1 MPPDSEL
8 PRNAQGRFYH
18 INCGP
23 GDLAPYILTCGDP
36 GRARKIARYFDKVAV
51 RRQNREFLCITGC
64 YQGIPLSVMATGIG
78 PDNTAIAVIEAAQC
92 VFAATFI
99 RLGSC
104 GALQPEIAPGDL
116 VITARAMRDEATTH
130 YYAPPA
136 YEARAHPQILKALE
150 EAAAELGVPYHV
162 GLTCTT
168 ADFYGGQARQAPG
181 FPILEPGKVERL
193 HQAGVLNLEM
203 EMAAYLTLAGVSTYP
218 LRAGGACAVLN
229 NRLTGASVFASARL
243 KTLAEKRLIQVGLR
257 AVEILAGKD
266 KGAQAGK
273 PVPPIEN

>member
-1 MPPDSEL
+1 MYPEIDL

-18 INCGP
+18 LNCGP

-36 GRARKIARYFDKVAV
+36 GRARKIARCFDKVAV
-51 RRQNREFLCITGC
+51 RRHNREFLTITGC

-92 VFAATFI
+92 VSKATFI

-116 VITARAMRDEATTH
+116 VITARALRDEATTH

-136 YEARAHPQILKALE
+136 YEARAHPLVLQALE
-150 EAAAELGVPYHV
+150 EAAVELGAPYHV

-168 ADFYGGQARQAPG
+168 ADFYGGQARQVPG
-181 FPILEPGKVERL
+181 FPILEPGKLERL
-193 HQAGVLNLEM
+193 RRAGVLNLEM
-203 EMAAYLTLAGVSTYP
+203 EMAAYLTLAGISTYP

-229 NRLTGASVFASARL
+229 NRLTGASVFASPRL
-243 KTLAEKRLIQVGLR
+243 KALAEKRLIQVGLR
-257 AVEILAGKD
+257 AVEILAEKD
-266 KGAQAGK
+266 KGAQA
-273 PVPPIEN
+273 

>member
-1 MPPDSEL
+1 MRDLEL
-8 PRNAQGRFYH
+8 PRNAHGRFYH

-36 GRARKIARYFDKVAV
+36 GRERKIARYFEKVAV
-51 RRQNREFLCITGC
+51 RRRNREFLTITGC
-64 YQGIPLSVMATGIG
+64 YKGIPLSVMATGIG

-92 VFAATFI
+92 VSRATFI

-116 VITARAMRDEATTH
+116 VITARVLRDEATTH
-130 YYAPPA
+130 YYAPPE
-136 YEARAHPQILKALE
+136 YEARAHPLVLKALE

-168 ADFYGGQARQAPG
+168 ADFYSGQARQAPG

-193 HQAGVLNLEM
+193 RRAGVLNMEM

-229 NRLTGASVFASARL
+229 NRVTGASVFASPRL
-243 KTLAEKRLIQVGLR
+243 KSLAEKRLIQVGLR
-257 AVEILAGKD
+257 AVERLAGRD
-266 KGAQAGK
+266 
-273 PVPPIEN
+273 